1 MVQSYGFI
9 FIPPNFSM
17 KSLQVSEILPIFA
30 AEKMEKKKY
39 KYQTQI
45 DELTALDCIVRRE
58 LR

>member
-1 MVQSYGFI
+1 MWDYPSKRLFYEKSSKILASFGNTSYICSG
-9 FIPPNFSM
+9 
-17 KSLQVSEILPIFA
+17 
-30 AEKMEKKKY
+30 KMEKKKY